1 MIIHTQAIVLKS
13 FAYGDTS
20 LIAQCFSKDQGKI
33 GLIIKGARTRK
44 KSKAAFFE
52 PLSHIDLIYNYRQN
66 RELQIVS
73 KVHFINYWSKI
84 LNNLR
89 SVTLSMAILELTEK
103 TLSFED
109 PHPNLYSMLK
119 DVLHAINEKELD
131 PNLLFWFYEC
141 VLLSHLGFRP
151 NLEENDFPGLSLPNL
166 DKGPN
171 SRLILSSL
179 LSERLDK
186 LPNDTIT
193 EDDRKIIS
201 KYLWVLL
208 CYHFEGL
215 NKVKSFRVA
224 RAILSE

>member
-1 MIIHTQAIVLKS
+1 M
-13 FAYGDTS
+13 
-20 LIAQCFSKDQGKI
+20 
-33 GLIIKGARTRK
+33 
-44 KSKAAFFE
+44 
-52 PLSHIDLIYNYRQN
+52 
-66 RELQIVS
+66 QIVS

-103 TLSFED
+103 ALSFED